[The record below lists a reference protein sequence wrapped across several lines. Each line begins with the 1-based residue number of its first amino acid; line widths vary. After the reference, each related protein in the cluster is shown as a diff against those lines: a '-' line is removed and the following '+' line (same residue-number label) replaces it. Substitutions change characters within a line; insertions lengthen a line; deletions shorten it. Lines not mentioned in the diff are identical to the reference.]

1 MDLEIKHDVA
11 CGLDV
16 HFAVIAAC
24 LARTG
29 PKGGPRYEE
38 RSFPTTQRGLL
49 ELRDWLVSSGCQV
62 VGMEAT
68 GVYWMPVYAALE
80 HRLPLVVGN
89 PGHMK
94 NLRGHKTDRKDAKW
108 IAGLVRHGLI
118 RPSFVPT
125 PEFRDARELT
135 RSRRQLIQARTTVR
149 NEILRSLARK
159 GIPLSDVLSNV
170 FGVSGMGILEALAEG
185 RPVLDEL
192 PKLVHRS
199 VKGKLQALTA
209 ALEAPLSEVSRRLL
223 SIALERLEELEE
235 HIQEVETLIAKQMEP
250 HQESLKVLMS
260 IPGISLTAACIIL
273 AEIGVD
279 MSHWPTEKHLSAW
292 AGVAPG
298 NRESG
303 GKRLGSGLRKGNVH
317 LTTILVEAASA
328 TVKSKTCHLAGIFHR
343 LRARMGYKKALVAI
357 ARKLLVIIYR
367 LLSAQRSYQEPQP
380 RPVQDKAKTRAIH
393 KRVKDLE
400 RMGFH
405 VQLTPLPAS
414 T

>member
-29 PKGGPRYEE
+29 PKGGPRHEE
-38 RSFPTTQRGLL
+38 RRFSTTQGGLL
-49 ELRDWLVSSGCQV
+49 ELREWLVSSGCQV

-80 HRLPLVVGN
+80 HHLPLVVGN

-108 IAGLVRHGLI
+108 IAGLARHGLI
-118 RPSFVPT
+118 QPSFVPT

-149 NEILRSLARK
+149 NEILRSLASK

-170 FGVSGMGILEALAEG
+170 FGVSGMGILEALAGG

-192 PKLVHRS
+192 PNLVHRS
-199 VKGKLQALTA
+199 VKGKLPALTA
-209 ALEAPLSEVSRRLL
+209 ALEAPLSEVARRLL
-223 SIALERLEELEE
+223 GIALERLEELEK
-235 HIQEVETLIAKQMEP
+235 HIQEVEALIAKQMEP
-250 HQESLKVLMS
+250 HHESLKALMS

-279 MSHWPTEKHLSAW
+279 MSHWPTAKHLSAW

-298 NRESG
+298 SRESG
-303 GKRLGSGLRKGNVH
+303 GKRLGASLRKGNVH
-317 LTTILVEAASA
+317 LTTILVECAGA
-328 TVKSKTCHLAGIFHR
+328 TVRSKNCHLAGVFHR

-367 LLSAQRSYQEPQP
+367 LLSTQSPYQEPNP
-380 RPVQDKAKTRAIH
+380 SPASLKAQTRAIQ

-400 RMGFH
+400 RMGFQ
-405 VQLTPLPAS
+405 VQLTPLSPSA
-414 T
+414 